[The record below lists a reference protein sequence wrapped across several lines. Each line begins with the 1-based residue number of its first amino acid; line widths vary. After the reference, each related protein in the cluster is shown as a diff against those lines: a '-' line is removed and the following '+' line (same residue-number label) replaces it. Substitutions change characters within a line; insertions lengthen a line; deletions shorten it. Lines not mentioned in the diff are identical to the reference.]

1 MAGLTV
7 GAVCAV
13 ALLAP
18 RGRTTTPMAPLVW
31 LLFIGSSV
39 HVAAS
44 GWLFS
49 IGDVRRHAL
58 AHSRRYVYA
67 PLALVSGG
75 MVLALVASPSVLA
88 WVLLGF
94 FAWQFHHFQRQNVGM
109 VALATT
115 AGRLAGLTRGERR
128 SIMAAGLCGIA
139 ALLTRPALLQLDI
152 RSPVARM
159 FDVALIGFVVAAGVG
174 LGALARRH
182 PRERPAGYCAIYVA
196 ALLFPLP
203 IFVFA
208 GPYAAVAGL
217 TVAHGAQYLVLLSL
231 VAAGAP
237 RRAAEGVAVLVAMAL
252 VGGAVLSLLSH
263 LHASASGVRVLF
275 GVYLGVA
282 ASHFVVDAG
291 VWRLR
296 DGFVRGFLSARL
308 PHLVPAK
315 ADAA

>member
-1 MAGLTV
+1 
-7 GAVCAV
+7 
-13 ALLAP
+13 
-18 RGRTTTPMAPLVW
+18 MAPLVW

-49 IGDVRRHAL
+49 IGDVRRHGL
-58 AHSRRYVYA
+58 AHPRRYVFA

-75 MVLALVASPSVLA
+75 MVLALVSGPSVLA

-115 AGRLAGLTRGERR
+115 AGRLAGLTRWERR
-128 SIMAAGLCGIA
+128 SIMATGMCGIA
-139 ALLTRPALLQLDI
+139 ALLTRPALLQLDV
-152 RSPVARM
+152 RPPGAQL
-159 FDVALIGFVVAAGVG
+159 FDVALSGFVVAAGAG
-174 LGALARRH
+174 LCALARRR
-182 PRERPAGYCAIYVA
+182 PGERPAGYSAIYAA

-203 IFVFA
+203 IFVFT

-217 TVAHGAQYLVLLSL
+217 TVAHGAQYLVLISL

-237 RRAAEGVAVLVAMAL
+237 QRAGESVAVLVAIAL

-263 LHASASGVRVLF
+263 LHASAFGIRVLF
-275 GVYLGVA
+275 GVYLGAV

-291 VWRLR
+291 LWRLH
-296 DGFVRGFLSARL
+296 DDFVRGFLSARL
-308 PHLVPAK
+308 PLLVPAK
-315 ADAA
+315 NHGL